1 MVYKN
6 YIELMLG
13 MGQPDK
19 GLSLPLTKYRELARN
34 KQKKVLCSV
43 FNAPSVFEFYKKKVL
58 KMQEA

>member
-1 MVYKN
+1 M
-6 YIELMLG
+6 MLG

-19 GLSLPLTKYRELARN
+19 DLSLPLTKYRELARN
-34 KQKKVLCSV
+34 KQKVLCSV

>member
-6 YIELMLG
+6 YIEMMLG

-19 GLSLPLTKYRELARN
+19 DLSLPLTKYRELARN
-34 KQKKVLCSV
+34 KQKVLCSV

>member
-1 MVYKN
+1 M
-6 YIELMLG
+6 MLG
-13 MGQPDK
+13 MGEPDK
-19 GLSLPLTKYRELARN
+19 DLSLPLTKHRELARN